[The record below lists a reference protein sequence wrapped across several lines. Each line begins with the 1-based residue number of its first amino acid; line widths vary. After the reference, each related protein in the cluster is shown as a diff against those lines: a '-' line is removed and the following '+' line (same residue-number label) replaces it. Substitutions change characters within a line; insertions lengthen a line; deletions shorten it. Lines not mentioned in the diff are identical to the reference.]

1 MVSPNEVALVQAIV
15 VHSAVKWS
23 EGEADDTKVAE
34 ILVQGNTVRTEG
46 EIELGEEDWG
56 EKRGIKKW
64 KRRFLEGRDPDLEE
78 KEKQTAR
85 KKKMQKKA
93 NNHVIESAVYSCGDI
108 LTCKGPLA
116 VGRVLG
122 LLAWLWTRLKGG

>member
-1 MVSPNEVALVQAIV
+1 MVSPNDVGLVQALV

-56 EKRGIKKW
+56 EKR
-64 KRRFLEGRDPDLEE
+64 
-78 KEKQTAR
+78 
-85 KKKMQKKA
+85 
-93 NNHVIESAVYSCGDI
+93 VIS
-108 LTCKGPLA
+108 
-116 VGRVLG
+116 
-122 LLAWLWTRLKGG
+122 GGERS